1 MCERAWQWFMEAQAL
16 LPGAVLTEVKA
27 EWVPPRR
34 EMVDPRSETETVK
47 ERLRSGLITWPNALR
62 ELGITDPAAHAQ
74 DIANANKMFDDLGL
88 VFDCDPRKVSGAGLT
103 QARPQGTANPSTD
116 ADQAPANEESA
127 HDDSDADAN
136 A

>member
-1 MCERAWQWFMEAQAL
+1 MEAQAL

-34 EMVDPRSETETVK
+34 EMVDPKSETETVRA
-47 ERLRSGLITWPNALR
+47 RLRSGLITWPNALR

-74 DIANANKMFDDLGL
+74 DIADSNKMFDDLGL
-88 VFDCDPRKVSGAGLT
+88 VFDCDPRKVSSAGLT
-103 QARPQGTANPSTD
+103 QARPQGTVIPSTD
-116 ADQAPANEESA
+116 VDPAPANEENA
-127 HDDSDADAN
+127 NDDRDADAN